1 MELIRNVRL
10 RERGGAVDV
19 AIEKSRIA
27 AVEKGIRVS
36 AEREYDGAGNLLIP
50 GFVNAHQHLDK
61 CMLGDVMRANRSQTL
76 QEAIY
81 ITWDHKRSYTVEEI
95 VGRALPVVHA
105 AIRHGTSAM
114 RGFADVD
121 TIGGLTPVE
130 ALLELKRRVAGMITF
145 EVVAFPQEGIIR
157 NPGSEALM
165 VQAMELGA
173 DVVGGL
179 PWYERLERH
188 VHEHVDFCLEL
199 AERTGK
205 DVHML
210 ADDTDDPT
218 SRSLEYLAV
227 RTIETG
233 YQGRVTAS
241 HCGALAAYDDN
252 HAARVIDVVRE
263 AGITISSNTQ
273 ISLVLD
279 GRADRGLVRRGIT
292 RVRELLDA
300 GVNVISAQDDVN
312 DPYYP
317 FGKPDQLEVAQ
328 YSAHVA
334 QLTYP
339 PQLET
344 VLDMVTVNAAK
355 AMRLDGYGTE
365 PGDRADLVLLDAPT
379 VAEVLRLVPPRR
391 LVFYGGRLVAESR
404 VESVLHAPAEAVS
417 AGAALSPWSPGGSRS
432 RPRH

>member
-1 MELIRNVRL
+1 MEIIRNVRL
-10 RERGGAVDV
+10 RGQTDAVDV
-19 AIEKSRIA
+19 AIEGDRIA
-27 AVEKGIRVS
+27 AVEPQVQ
-36 AEREYDGAGNLLIP
+36 APAQREYEGDGSLLLP

-61 CMLGDVMRANRSQTL
+61 CMLGDVMRPNRSQTL

-81 ITWDHKRSYTVEEI
+81 ITWDHKRGYEIEEI
-95 VGRALPVVHA
+95 ISRALPVVEA
-105 AIRHGTSAM
+105 AIVHGTTAM
-114 RGFADVD
+114 RAFADVD
-121 TIGGLTPVE
+121 TIGGLTPVK

-145 EVVAFPQEGIIR
+145 EVVAFPQEAIIR
-157 NPGSEALM
+157 DPGCKELM
-165 VQAMELGA
+165 EQAMDLGC

-179 PWYERLERH
+179 PWYERLDRH
-188 VHEHVDFCLEL
+188 VEEHIDFCFEL
-199 AERTGK
+199 AQRTGT
-205 DVHML
+205 DIHML

-227 RTIETG
+227 RTVAMG

-252 HAARVIDVVRE
+252 HAVRVIDMVRE
-263 AGITISSNTQ
+263 AQITIASNTQ

-279 GRADRGLVRRGIT
+279 GRGDRGLIRRGIT
-292 RVRELLDA
+292 RVGELLDA

-328 YSAHVA
+328 YAAHVA

-355 AMRLDGYGTE
+355 AMRLEGYGTE
-365 PGDRADLVLLDAPT
+365 VGDRADLVLVDAPS
-379 VAEVLRLVPPRR
+379 VHQALRLLPPRR
-391 LVFYGGRLVAESR
+391 LVFYGGRLLAESR
-404 VESVLHAPAEAVS
+404 LESVVHVRPAAVS
-417 AGAALSPWSPGGSRS
+417 A
-432 RPRH
+432 

>member
-1 MELIRNVRL
+1 MDIIRNVRL
-10 RERGGAVDV
+10 RGRDGTVDV
-19 AIEKSRIA
+19 ALEGERIM
-27 AVEKGIRVS
+27 AVEASLEASPQRK
-36 AEREYDGAGNLLIP
+36 YDGGGNLLLP

-61 CMLGDVMRANRSQTL
+61 TMLGDVMRPNRSQTL

-81 ITWDHKRSYTVEEI
+81 ITWDHKRTYTTDEI
-95 VGRALPVVHA
+95 AARAVPVVQA
-105 AIRHGTSAM
+105 AIRNGTTAM
-114 RGFADVD
+114 RAFADVD
-121 TIGGLTPVE
+121 TVGGLVPVQ
-130 ALLELKRRVAGMITF
+130 ALLEIKRRFAGLITL
-145 EVVAFPQEGIIR
+145 EVVAFPQEAIIR
-157 NPGSEALM
+157 DPGTQQLM
-165 VQAMELGA
+165 EQAMGLGA

-179 PWYERLERH
+179 PWYERLERY
-188 VHEHVDFCLEL
+188 VHEHIDFCLEL
-199 AERTGK
+199 ARRTGK

-210 ADDTDDPT
+210 VDDTDDPT

-252 HAARVIDVVRE
+252 HAARVIALVAE

-279 GRADRGLVRRGIT
+279 GRGDRGLVRRGIT
-292 RVRELLDA
+292 RVGELLEA
-300 GVNVISAQDDVN
+300 GVNVISSQDDVN

-328 YSAHVA
+328 YTAHVA

-344 VLDMVTVNAAK
+344 VLDMVTVNAAR
-355 AMRLDGYGTE
+355 AMRLEGYGTE
-365 PGDRADLVLLDAPT
+365 PGDRADLVLVDAPT
-379 VAEVLRLVPPRR
+379 VHEALRLIPPRR
-391 LVFYGGRLVAESR
+391 LVFYGGQLVAESR
-404 VESVLHAPAEAVS
+404 LETVLHGLPV
-417 AGAALSPWSPGGSRS
+417 
-432 RPRH
+432 RP

>member
-1 MELIRNVRL
+1 MEIVRNVRL
-10 RERGGAVDV
+10 RGREGTFDV
-19 AIEKSRIA
+19 AIDGELIA
-27 AVEKGIRVS
+27 AVESSIEAS
-36 AEREYDGAGNLLIP
+36 AEREHDGAGNLLLP
-50 GFVNAHQHLDK
+50 GFINAHQHLDK
-61 CMLGDVMRANRSQTL
+61 TMLGDVMRPNRSQTL

-81 ITWDHKRSYTVEEI
+81 ITWDHKRSYTTEEI
-95 VGRALPVVHA
+95 IARASPVVEA
-105 AIRHGTSAM
+105 AIRHGTTAM
-114 RGFADVD
+114 RAFADVD
-121 TIGGLTPVE
+121 TVGGLVPVE
-130 ALLELKRRVAGMITF
+130 ALLALKRRFVGLITI
-145 EVVAFPQEGIIR
+145 EVVAFPQEAIIR
-157 NPGSEALM
+157 DPGTKELM
-165 VQAMELGA
+165 EQTMELGA

-179 PWYERLERH
+179 PWYERLDRD
-188 VHEHVDFCLEL
+188 VHEHIDFCLEL
-199 AERTGK
+199 AQRTGK
-205 DVHML
+205 DVHVL

-252 HAARVIDVVRE
+252 HAARVIDMVRE
-263 AGITISSNTQ
+263 AQITICSNAQ

-279 GRADRGLVRRGIT
+279 GRGDRGLVRRGIT
-292 RVRELLDA
+292 RVGELLDA

-328 YSAHVA
+328 YTAHVA

-355 AMRLDGYGTE
+355 AMRLERYGTE
-365 PGDRADLVLLDAPT
+365 PGDRADLVLLDTPT
-379 VAEVLRLVPPRR
+379 VREALALIPPRR
-391 LVFYGGRLVAESR
+391 LVFYGGRLVAETR
-404 VESVLHAPAEAVS
+404 LESLLHVKPPVV
-417 AGAALSPWSPGGSRS
+417 AA
-432 RPRH
+432 

>member
-1 MELIRNVRL
+1 MEIIRNVRL
-10 RERGGAVDV
+10 RGRDGTVDV
-19 AIEKSRIA
+19 AIEGARIA
-27 AVEKGIRVS
+27 AVETSIQ
-36 AEREYDGAGNLLIP
+36 AAPEREHDGQGGLLLP
-50 GFVNAHQHLDK
+50 GLINAHQHLDK
-61 CMLGDVMRANRSQTL
+61 TMLGEVMRPNRSQTL
-76 QEAIY
+76 QEAIH

-95 VGRALPVVHA
+95 AERAEPVVKA
-105 AIRHGTSAM
+105 AIVNGTTAM
-114 RGFADVD
+114 RAFADVD
-121 TIGGLTPVE
+121 PIGGLVPIE
-130 ALLELKRRVAGMITF
+130 ALLEIRRRFAGLITM
-145 EVVAFPQEGIIR
+145 EVVAFPQEALIR
-157 NPGSEALM
+157 EPGTQELM
-165 VQAMELGA
+165 EQAMALGA

-179 PWYERLERH
+179 PWYEQLDRH
-188 VHEHVDFCLEL
+188 VHEHIDFCLEL
-199 AERTGK
+199 AQRTGK

-227 RTIETG
+227 RTLETG
-233 YQGRVTAS
+233 YEGRVTAS

-252 HAARVIDVVRE
+252 HAARVINLVRD
-263 AGITISSNTQ
+263 AGITVCSNSQ

-279 GRADRGLVRRGIT
+279 GRGDRGLIRRGTT

-328 YSAHVA
+328 YMAHVA

-344 VLDMVTVNAAK
+344 VLDMVTVNAGR
-355 AMRLDGYGTE
+355 AMRLEDYGTN
-365 PGDRADLVLLDAPT
+365 PGDRADLVLVETNT
-379 VAEVLRLVPPRR
+379 VQETLRLIPPRR

-404 VESVLHAPAEAVS
+404 LESTLHTPAGVQAPPV
-417 AGAALSPWSPGGSRS
+417 
-432 RPRH
+432 